1 MLSGLF
7 DAAGVSPQ
15 QVQHMSQIHSI
26 LALVHARIG
35 AAIVPEAA
43 MRLHFDGV
51 EFRPL
56 DISPARPVELF
67 VAWRRDNDNPSLK
80 PLLDLFRA
88 QVEDETP

>member
-1 MLSGLF
+1 
-7 DAAGVSPQ
+7 
-15 QVQHMSQIHSI
+15 
-26 LALVHARIG
+26 
-35 AAIVPEAA
+35 

>member
-1 MLSGLF
+1 M
-7 DAAGVSPQ
+7 
-15 QVQHMSQIHSI
+15 
-26 LALVHARIG
+26 
-35 AAIVPEAA
+35 VPEAA

-56 DISPARPVELF
+56 DITPARPVELF

-88 QVEDETP
+88 QVEDEAP

>member
-1 MLSGLF
+1 
-7 DAAGVSPQ
+7 
-15 QVQHMSQIHSI
+15 MSQIHSI